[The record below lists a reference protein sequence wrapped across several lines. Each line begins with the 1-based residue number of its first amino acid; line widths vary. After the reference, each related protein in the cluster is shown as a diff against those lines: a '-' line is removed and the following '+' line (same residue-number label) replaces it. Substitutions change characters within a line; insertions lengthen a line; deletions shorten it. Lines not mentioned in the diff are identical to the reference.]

1 VASGELLSVARAELL
16 PAISGEPVVIAEVS
30 PSLAASVASMMAEG
44 ASKPSTAERSASWG
58 HGSGESWGQS
68 GASTVLTAMSGAL
81 AASGPAD
88 ESMIALGGTKDE
100 ECERMVAMDEWKR
113 E

>member
-1 VASGELLSVARAELL
+1 
-16 PAISGEPVVIAEVS
+16 
-30 PSLAASVASMMAEG
+30 
-44 ASKPSTAERSASWG
+44 
-58 HGSGESWGQS
+58 
-68 GASTVLTAMSGAL
+68 MSGAL